1 MCKVNNYEWYKEHH
15 ICVRCGQHDAE
26 KNHVLCLE
34 CMMKNRESSLNYANR
49 NREEIRK
56 KNRISNIAR
65 YYKLKKLGICVSCGK
80 RKTKNN
86 KVHCQYC
93 SAINNERKR
102 KQYLLNIYAIKNMA
116 EIRV

>member
-49 NREEIRK
+49 NREEIR
-56 KNRISNIAR
+56 I
-65 YYKLKKLGICVSCGK
+65 V
-80 RKTKNN
+80 
-86 KVHCQYC
+86 
-93 SAINNERKR
+93 
-102 KQYLLNIYAIKNMA
+102 
-116 EIRV
+116 